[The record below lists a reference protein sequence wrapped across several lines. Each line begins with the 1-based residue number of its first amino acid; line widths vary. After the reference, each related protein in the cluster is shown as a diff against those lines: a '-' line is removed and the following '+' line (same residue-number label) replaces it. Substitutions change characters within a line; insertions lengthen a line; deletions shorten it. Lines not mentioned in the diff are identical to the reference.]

1 MRASIRPGTGHSAGP
16 TPKASVLRSIL
27 VGEQDQDLALTPDGL
42 QVVLA
47 TPDRTQHPVLETADL
62 AVAALTDSNW
72 QPVATAV
79 RSDGLVANGIGPFEI
94 VGHVPSPT
102 YRFDALVRG
111 SALGPVVR
119 GSCSPPH
126 QNLQPRGLTFSRRDL
141 YTISRAPFRGFQ
153 VRVQPMPAVR
163 PLSFTTD
170 KTVYPRGARAPP
182 PGATP
187 SFRDCHRATELERAI
202 DSLSNPDVQRGGSPR
217 STAALGWRDRFRWR
231 AARHPRS

>member
-111 SALGPVVR
+111 SAPGPVVQR
-119 GSCSPPH
+119 VVFPPRIRTC
-126 QNLQPRGLTFSRRDL
+126 NPGDSRSAAET
-141 YTISRAPFRGFQ
+141 YTP
-153 VRVQPMPAVR
+153 
-163 PLSFTTD
+163 
-170 KTVYPRGARAPP
+170 
-182 PGATP
+182 
-187 SFRDCHRATELERAI
+187 
-202 DSLSNPDVQRGGSPR
+202 
-217 STAALGWRDRFRWR
+217 
-231 AARHPRS
+231 